1 MKAKDL
7 INDFT
12 VINDHELEQVTYHYM
27 LFDRHQ
33 VITANGVACESY
45 LPGDQTMAR
54 FNHNTQE
61 EILNLFPAL
70 REDLGNYGGAVRPLI
85 KGRETL
91 PLLAAM
97 AA

>member
-1 MKAKDL
+1 VKAKDL

-12 VINDHELEQVTYHYM
+12 VINDHELEQVTYHCM

-33 VITANGVACESY
+33 VITANGVAFESY

-70 REDLGNYGGAVRPLI
+70 REA
-85 KGRETL
+85 
-91 PLLAAM
+91 LATTVAPCVP
-97 AA
+97 

>member
-1 MKAKDL
+1 
-7 INDFT
+7 
-12 VINDHELEQVTYHYM
+12 
-27 LFDRHQ
+27 
-33 VITANGVACESY
+33 
-45 LPGDQTMAR
+45 MAR

-61 EILNLFPAL
+61 KILNLFPAL

-85 KGRETL
+85 KGREAL

>member
-45 LPGDQTMAR
+45 LPGDQ
-54 FNHNTQE
+54 
-61 EILNLFPAL
+61 
-70 REDLGNYGGAVRPLI
+70 
-85 KGRETL
+85 KGRVQ
-91 PLLAAM
+91 
-97 AA
+97 

>member
-1 MKAKDL
+1 MKAKNL
-7 INDFT
+7 INDCT
-12 VINDHELEQVTYHYM
+12 VINDYELKQVTYHHM

-45 LPGDQTMAR
+45 LPGDQTMAG
-54 FNHNTQE
+54 FNHDTQK

-70 REDLGNYGGAVRPLI
+70 REDLGNYGGAARPLI
-85 KGRETL
+85 KGREAL

-97 AA
+97 AV